1 MPALPRAL
9 AALIVS
15 LSAML
20 WAAGCEQSQGQ

>member
-20 WAAGCEQSQGQ
+20 WAAGCGHSQGK